1 MMSEAAAPA
10 LVASAAGNIPGV
22 DFVSITV
29 HEADHTLYT
38 AAATDPIAEHADSIQ
53 YELREGPC
61 YAAVNGERFVLVD
74 NLSAAVQFPRYAPKA
89 VGLGLG
95 AHAAVQLLDGKR
107 RVGLNLYSRTA
118 GRFNRS
124 TVQFAEL
131 FATHAA
137 ALLGYAE
144 QVEQLSEALHTR
156 TDIGTAVGIL
166 MERYSMDR
174 QQAFAFLSRTSQNR
188 NIKVRVLAQRV
199 IDDTFQSTP
208 PKDIE
213 SGEWRLADL
222 VP

>member
-1 MMSEAAAPA
+1 MLSEAAAPA

-95 AHAAVQLLDGKR
+95 AHAAIQLLDGKR

-118 GRFNRS
+118 GSLDCS

-131 FATHAA
+131 FATQAA

-174 QQAFAFLSRTSQNR
+174 QQAFAFLSRTSQDR

-199 IDDTFQSTP
+199 IDVTFQSTP

-213 SGEWRLADL
+213 SGECA
-222 VP
+222 